1 MMMNHLTNDEL
12 TEMCLNSDQQR
23 LQEILA
29 ALPESARAI
38 TEHPDSFWQRQAA
51 QIRVRIAASERQPA
65 WTARAWAS
73 ALALILLGILLLNR
87 GSVPQAS
94 RSDNDSDQELFLAV
108 EQAVHSDVPEALAPA
123 AMLADEINNNVRSSS
138 TPDRVSKENQNEN

>member
-1 MMMNHLTNDEL
+1 MIMNPPTNDEL
-12 TEMCLNSDQQR
+12 TEMCLDGDQR
-23 LQEILA
+23 LREILA

-38 TEHPDSFWQRQAA
+38 TEHPDSFWQRQEA
-51 QIRVRIAASERQPA
+51 QIRERIVASGRQPV
-65 WTARAWAS
+65 WTAKAWVAAF
-73 ALALILLGILLLNR
+73 ALVVLAILLLNR
-87 GSVPQAS
+87 GLAPQPS
-94 RSDNDSDQELFLAV
+94 RSDSDPDQELFLAV